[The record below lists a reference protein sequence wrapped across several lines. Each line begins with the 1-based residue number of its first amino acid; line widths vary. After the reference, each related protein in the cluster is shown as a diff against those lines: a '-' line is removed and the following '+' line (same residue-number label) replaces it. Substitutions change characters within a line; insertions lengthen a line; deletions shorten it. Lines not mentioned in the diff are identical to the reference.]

1 MRTAYDPTSV
11 SPAVV
16 GLLSISDKEALL
28 IHQRAHLPLQ
38 GNIAKVIAEKRAIL
52 RKEEEKSN

>member
-16 GLLSISDKEALL
+16 GLLSISEKEALL

-38 GNIAKVIAEKRAIL
+38 GNIVKVIAEKKAIL
-52 RKEEEKSN
+52 RKEKEQ